1 MPWKSKSQERWGNS
15 ASGHAALGNAGV
27 AEFNAASK
35 GKKLPSKLKGESH
48 SYDSNR
54 PKRPVVSRYK

>member
-1 MPWKSKSQERWGNS
+1 MK
-15 ASGHAALGNAGV
+15 ALGSAGV

-35 GKKLPSKLKGESH
+35 GKKMPSKMKGESH

-54 PKRPVVSRYK
+54 PKHPVVSRYAK